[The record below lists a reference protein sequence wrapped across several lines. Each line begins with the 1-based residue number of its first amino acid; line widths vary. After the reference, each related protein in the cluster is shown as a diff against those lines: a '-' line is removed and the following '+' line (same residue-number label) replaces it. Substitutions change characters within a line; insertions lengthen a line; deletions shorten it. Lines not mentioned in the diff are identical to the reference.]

1 MDLESAPLE
10 EHDSRSDKP
19 YFAVLMSG
27 LLTSAVTLAGVY
39 WLGRNTDDFYIMGWY
54 ANYVIPA
61 GAMIVGIA
69 AASGYAVASWLTG
82 TRISRGLLL
91 AVLLLQTGA
100 YVTAEYVEYRDVMDG
115 LRQRGLM
122 IGPEPSFPQYYDFKA
137 RSFAWKKQGPGNQQG
152 QPLGGWG
159 YAFVLLGAAGFILS
173 GLIAPAVLYAVPY
186 CERCQRY
193 MKRKL
198 LGVLPA
204 SVPGKKIAKSDQAA
218 QEAHAKEQEEAGV
231 KADEALA
238 RLRAAIAEG
247 RTDTVKQ
254 ELLAAGAIKANEKLP
269 TRVRVS
275 LVWCK
280 GCQEGRIIM
289 ALVSADGQALREVKL
304 AEHPVPTTFVCGM
317 LEKPAT
323 PGNTAEPDTTP
334 DTGLM

>member
-1 MDLESAPLE
+1 MDLEAAPLE
-10 EHDSRSDKP
+10 EHVSRSSKP

-27 LLTSAVTLAGVY
+27 VLTSAITLAGVY

-61 GAMIVGIA
+61 GAIIVGIA

-100 YVTAEYVEYRDVMDG
+100 YVMAEYVEYRDVMDSLKQQG
-115 LRQRGLM
+115 LL
-122 IGPEPSFPQYYDFKA
+122 IGPEPTFPQYYDFKA
-137 RSFAWKKQGPGNQQG
+137 RSFAWKKEGARNQPG

-186 CERCQRY
+186 CENCQRY
-193 MKRKL
+193 MKTKR

-204 SVPGKKIAKSDQAA
+204 SVPVKKIAKSDPAA
-218 QEAHAKEQEEAGV
+218 QEAHAKEQEQAGV

-247 RTDTVKQ
+247 RFDTLKK
-254 ELLAAGAIKANEKLP
+254 ELLAAGPSKANEKLP
-269 TRVRVS
+269 RRVRVS
-275 LVWCK
+275 LIWCK
-280 GCQEGRIIM
+280 GCQEGRIVTAVASGNGKTLQEM
-289 ALVSADGQALREVKL
+289 KL
-304 AEHPVPTTFVCGM
+304 AEHPVPATFVCGI
-317 LEKPAT
+317 LE
-323 PGNTAEPDTTP
+323 
-334 DTGLM
+334 